1 MRATICATL
10 ISLALTP
17 AIAQADNEE
26 VGDHPMVPALEGSEI
41 ITYEFT
47 TYDQVD
53 MTFGP
58 REDGEYVDERRF
70 EGDHTQL
77 TYLFNNPDVSTL
89 QVQQA
94 YLQGLEDA
102 GFETEFT
109 GVDRDDE
116 LGRRFHRHDIFDRS
130 RPSGVSTHTLG
141 WPRSSSERD
150 MRFIAASHQEKPVHV
165 SVLIANN
172 RREEAPIIFVDVV
185 DEVGDDAPALQM
197 AAPEPAERS
206 PQTTEEII
214 ADHDTEGLSA
224 DEIEEGIIS
233 QGRIAVRDI
242 LFEFDSD
249 AIIDNSEEALAT
261 IADVLQT
268 NDDLELLIV
277 GHTDNVGDFEYN
289 LNLSMQR
296 AQAVKGWLMDEHG
309 ISADRLQAA
318 GAGMMAPVATNRD
331 EDGRSQNRRVELVE
345 L

>member
-1 MRATICATL
+1 MKLALYATL
-10 ISLALTP
+10 ISLAFTP

-41 ITYEFT
+41 ITYEFNSF
-47 TYDQVD
+47 DQVN
-53 MTFGP
+53 MTFGS
-58 REDGEYVDERRF
+58 REDGEFVDERRL
-70 EGDHTQL
+70 EGEHTQL

-94 YLQGLEDA
+94 YLQGLKNA
-102 GFETEFT
+102 GFEIEFS
-109 GVDRDDE
+109 GADRDDE
-116 LGRRFHRHDIFDRS
+116 LGRHFHRHDIFNRS
-130 RPSGVSTHTLG
+130 RPSGVSVHTLG
-141 WPRSSSERD
+141 WPRSSRDRD
-150 MRFIAASHQEKPVHV
+150 MRFIAASHQDKPVHV
-165 SVLIANN
+165 SVLITNN
-172 RREEAPIIFVDVV
+172 RREEAPVIRVDVV
-185 DEVGDDAPALQM
+185 EEAGDDAPTLQM

-214 ADHDTEGLSA
+214 ADHPAEELSV
-224 DEIEEGIIS
+224 DQIEEGLIS

-249 AIIDNSEEALAT
+249 AIIDRSEEALAT
-261 IADVLQT
+261 IADVLHQ